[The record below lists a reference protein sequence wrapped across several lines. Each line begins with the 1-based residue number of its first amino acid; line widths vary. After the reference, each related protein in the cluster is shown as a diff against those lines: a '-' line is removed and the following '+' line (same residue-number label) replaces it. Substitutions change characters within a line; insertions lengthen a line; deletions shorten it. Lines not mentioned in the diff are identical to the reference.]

1 MFGSEMYNN
10 KQHRIAQKSFQEGLS
25 NVQDY
30 LSNVGKKTKDI
41 FEGFLPKKEELNDDT
56 SKAKQALETGNTEA
70 ARPYLENLIDSG
82 VDIAKEFGLLFGG
95 EIAANKLFT
104 QMKLKPTKGPG
115 GLAGAVRGGAGFFAA
130 EGAMNLAEN
139 IKGDLEI
146 YKDYQSDYNKDLD
159 ALSKLYPENKD
170 LQELIK
176 VMQVYAED
184 GLKALIEAK
193 SKKANRRKNYKIA
206 IVGEANWGSYG
217 HQGLSGAAM
226 GAAAGGG
233 PWGAAIS
240 GLGMALADASKDV
253 FHNLQSKEYQAAAY
267 THELVEKTESM
278 VNQLAKYDAVA
289 ATKLKSIVEDFDKY
303 VRKYIY
309 KEKDVEEPK
318 NLTGYL
324 EQLKVYN
331 KRNN

>member
-30 LSNVGKKTKDI
+30 LSNVGKKAKDI
-41 FEGFLPKKEELNDDT
+41 FEGFIPKNNEQTDDT
-56 SKAKQALETGNTEA
+56 SKARQALEAGDTEA
-70 ARPYLENLIDSG
+70 ARPYLENLMESG
-82 VDIAKEFGLLFGG
+82 VDIAKEFGLLLGG
-95 EIAANKLFT
+95 EIAAYNLFSK
-104 QMKLKPTKGPG
+104 MKLYPTKGVG
-115 GLAGAVRGGAGFFAA
+115 GLAGFARGGAGMLAA
-130 EGAMNLAEN
+130 EGLMNIAEN
-139 IKGDLEI
+139 IKGDIEI
-146 YKDYQSDYNKDLD
+146 YKDYHSDYNKDLD
-159 ALSKLYPENKD
+159 ALSNLYPKNQD

-176 VMQVYAED
+176 VMRVYAED
-184 GLKALIEAK
+184 GLKALMEAK
-193 SKKANRRKNYKIA
+193 SKKANRRKNYRIA

-233 PWGAAIS
+233 PWGAAIG

-278 VNQLAKYDAVA
+278 VNQLAKYDALS
-289 ATKLKSIVEDFDKY
+289 ATKLRNIVNDFDRY

-309 KEKDVEEPK
+309 KEKDVDEPK

-324 EQLKVYN
+324 EKLKNYKN
-331 KRNN
+331 RNI